1 MRLCCL
7 ASGSKGNCT
16 FIESNKVKILID
28 CGLSLK
34 QLKER
39 LETINIDIKD
49 INYIIIT
56 HEHSDH
62 IKGLDQLL
70 KNYNIKVY
78 INSSL
83 YSYFEIKEAKY
94 LNKFIVYN
102 NNFVVE
108 DILINPICLSHDSIS
123 CNGYTFIC
131 NSRKICYLTD
141 LGCFN
146 QSIIDNIKN
155 CSLAIIEANHDEK
168 MLLKNPNYSL
178 LLKRRILSNKGHL
191 SNSTS
196 ACLIKE
202 LVLSGTKQVIL
213 AHLSEENNTPSLAFN
228 TVKNY
233 LESFGIKES
242 INYKIDIAFQNKVGN
257 IYKLKDNDN

>member
-1 MRLCCL
+1 MKVCCL

-16 FIESNKVKILID
+16 YIESSKTKILLD

-34 QLKER
+34 QLKEK
-39 LETINIDIKD
+39 LNLINVN
-49 INYIIIT
+49 INEISCVVIT

-62 IKGLDQLL
+62 IKGLNQLL
-70 KNYNIKVY
+70 KNYNVKIY

-83 YSYFEIKEAKY
+83 YGYFEIKESKY
-94 LNKFIVYN
+94 LQKFIVYN
-102 NNFVVE
+102 NDFNIE
-108 DILINPICLSHDSIS
+108 DITIKPICLSHDSIS
-123 CNGYTFIC
+123 CNGYTFIS

-146 QSIIDNIKN
+146 QSIIDVVKES
-155 CSLAIIEANHDEK
+155 SLAIIESNHDEK
-168 MLLKNPNYSL
+168 MLLNNPNYSL

-191 SNSTS
+191 SNLTS
-196 ACLIKE
+196 ASLIKE

-233 LESFGIKES
+233 LEKYGILES
-242 INYKIDIAFQNKVGN
+242 VNYKIDIAFQDKVGN
-257 IYKLKDNDN
+257 IYNLR